1 MRNKKKQ
8 AVFDKQNQRYITYQ
22 SKKEMEKQH
31 PDGNY
36 LVIGEIEK
44 NNKPAKKEG
53 ITKEVGEQE
62 VTMYPIGTY
71 PEKRYQTIGYVPCND
86 KEYLAVKQRKYNHFL
101 FILAVLLLF
110 FVGYYFFNQKLVTDI
125 DPQAEDYLSQLKRP
139 ENIDDSKIL
148 IPGYGTFTLTKGSD
162 TIDTVLF
169 NPEDNPCFFKFTLTD
184 KETGERLYE
193 SKLVAPGKGI
203 SPIKLMKSFTETGT
217 HEAVLLF
224 QTFDLEDTDI
234 AYNSSN
240 IDVKIN
246 VVD

>member
-8 AVFDKQNQRYITYQ
+8 VVFDKQNQRYITYQ

-44 NNKPAKKEG
+44 NNKSAKKEG
-53 ITKEVGEQE
+53 IIKEVGDQE
-62 VTMYPIGTY
+62 LTMYPIGTY
-71 PEKRYQTIGYVPCND
+71 PEKRYQTIGYVPCNN

-101 FILAVLLLF
+101 FILALLLLS
-110 FVGYYFFNQKLVTDI
+110 FVGYYFFNQKPVTDI